1 MKGLPSRASER
12 VLIWS
17 AVFTGLVVAAYRLTV
32 AFAEAPALRT
42 DTWAGLPVEDW
53 ITNGLMLWSVTLL
66 LAACFLWKAAR
77 NHHRELARIIA
88 SVSPDV
94 LAVVTPDR
102 RITLCN
108 PAVKAMFGLEPAE
121 VIGRTTDIFYSD
133 RRTTGD
139 DREIYHSLEN
149 HGFHVGFATGRRKN
163 GEAVPLEIVTGDLD
177 GRRGAVIL
185 IRDIT
190 ERKRAEAEIVK
201 AKEELEEGYRW
212 LKELESL
219 RDNLTNMVVH
229 DIKHAVC
236 GVSASLDMLKRH
248 MPADF
253 GAVAAGYLESA
264 EGFTGDML
272 EMVRS
277 LLDISR
283 MESGQMPLNR
293 QVCDLADMATEAS
306 GVVRAVAAGKH
317 VRIALPV
324 GPLSAIA
331 DADVIRRVLV
341 NLLTNAVRFAPE
353 GSEVKVWAEV
363 AGGAVRIEIRDE
375 GPGVP
380 QEYQGKI
387 FEKFGRVELQRNGSD
402 HSTGLGLTFCKL
414 AIETHGGRIGVV
426 SPSPHATA
434 GRGSTF
440 WFTLPA

>member
-1 MKGLPSRASER
+1 MSGLPSRLSEY
-12 VLIWS
+12 VIIWL
-17 AVFTGLVVAAYRLTV
+17 AVFTGLVVAAYRLVV

-42 DTWAGLPVEDW
+42 DTWAGLTVEDW

-66 LAACFLWKAAR
+66 LAACFLWRAAR
-77 NHHRELARIIA
+77 THQRELARIIA

-102 RITLCN
+102 KITLCN
-108 PAVKAMFGLEPAE
+108 PAVKAMFGLEPSEA
-121 VIGRTTDIFYSD
+121 IGRTTDVFYSD

-139 DREIYHSLEN
+139 HREIYHSLEN
-149 HGFHVGFATGRRKN
+149 HGFHVGFATGHRKN
-163 GEAVPLEIVTGDLD
+163 GETMPLEIVTGDLD

-185 IRDIT
+185 MRDIT
-190 ERKRAEAEIVK
+190 QRRRAESEIVK
-201 AKEELEEGYRW
+201 AKEELEAGYRR

-229 DIKHAVC
+229 DIKHSVS

-248 MPADF
+248 LEADLSPA
-253 GAVAAGYLESA
+253 AAGYLESA
-264 EGFTGDML
+264 EGFTGDVL

-293 QVCDLADMATEAS
+293 LGCDLADVAVDAAEVIRT
-306 GVVRAVAAGKH
+306 VAAGKG
-317 VRIALPV
+317 VRLVLPA
-324 GPLSAIA
+324 GPLPAMA
-331 DADVIRRVLV
+331 DADVIRRVFS
-341 NLLTNAVRFAPE
+341 NLLTNAVRFAPD
-353 GSEVKVWAEV
+353 GSEVVVWAGSADGV
-363 AGGAVRIEIRDE
+363 VRVEIRDD

-380 QEYQGKI
+380 AEYQRKI
-387 FEKFGRVELQRNGSD
+387 FEKFGRVELQRHGSD

-414 AIETHGGRIGVV
+414 AVETHGGQIGVV
-426 SPSPHATA
+426 SPSPHVAT

>member
-1 MKGLPSRASER
+1 MRGLPSRFSEH
-12 VLIWS
+12 VIIWL
-17 AVFTGLVVAAYRLTV
+17 AVFTGLVVAAYRLVV
-32 AFAEAPALRT
+32 ALAETSALRT
-42 DTWAGLPVEDW
+42 DSWAGLTVEDW

-66 LAACFLWKAAR
+66 LAACFLWRAAR
-77 NHHRELARIIA
+77 KHERELARIIA

-108 PAVKAMFGLEPAE
+108 PAVKAMFGLDPAE
-121 VIGRTTDIFYSD
+121 AIGRTTDVFYSD

-139 DREIYHSLEN
+139 DREIYHSLED
-149 HGFHVGFATGRRKN
+149 HGFHMGFATGRRKD
-163 GEAVPLEIVTGDLD
+163 GSAIPLEIVTGDLD

-190 ERKRAEAEIVK
+190 ARKRAEAEIVK
-201 AKEELEEGYRW
+201 AKEELEEGYRR

-236 GVSASLDMLKRH
+236 GVSTSLDMLKRH
-248 MPADF
+248 LNADLTPE
-253 GAVAAGYLESA
+253 ATGYLESA
-264 EGFTGDML
+264 EGFTGDVL

-293 QVCDLADMATEAS
+293 GDCDLADLVAE
-306 GVVRAVAAGKH
+306 AAGVIRTVATGKG
-317 VRIALPV
+317 VRLVLPS
-324 GPLSAIA
+324 GPVSAMA
-331 DADVIRRVLV
+331 DADVIRRVFS
-341 NLLTNAVRFAPE
+341 NLLTNAVRFAPD
-353 GSEVKVWAEV
+353 GSEVQVWAGP
-363 AGGAVRIEIRDE
+363 ANGAVRVEIRDD

-380 QEYQGKI
+380 PEYQAKI
-387 FEKFGRVELQRNGSD
+387 FEKFGRVELQRHGSD

-414 AIETHGGRIGVV
+414 AVETHGGQIGVI
-426 SPSPHATA
+426 SPSPHATS